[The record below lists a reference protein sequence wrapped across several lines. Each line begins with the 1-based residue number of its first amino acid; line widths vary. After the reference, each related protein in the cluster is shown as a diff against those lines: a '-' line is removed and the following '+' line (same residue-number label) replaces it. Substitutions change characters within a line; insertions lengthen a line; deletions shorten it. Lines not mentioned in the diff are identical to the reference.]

1 MKYLRLAGVLFGAA
15 LFLWI
20 FLQSDFPSVWLH
32 LRSFSGWRFAV
43 IFFFYGGIL
52 GLDTLGWRFALSR
65 PVQDRVRWDRLF
77 RTRLAGEA
85 MNYIIPTAMVGGEPI
100 KAVLL
105 SRRYGIPMP
114 EGMASVVI
122 AKTTFAVSMMFFVL
136 TGLAVTLATQAIP
149 DSVAR
154 WVWITFPCLS
164 FLMALFIG
172 FQFFQPFARSGKF
185 FGRFMPGWFEKIVSK
200 AKEWDHAIVSYYR
213 QYPDRL
219 LWSFGF
225 HLLGWMAGAIEVYL
239 ILNFLGVSVSP
250 SLAWSL
256 EALWLLLRSGAF
268 IIPASLGASEGF
280 LLLLCVGFGISGVA
294 GLAMALI
301 RRLREM
307 LWMALGLVEFSRR

>member
-1 MKYLRLAGVLFGAA
+1 MKYLRLIGFLFGAG
-15 LFLWI
+15 LFLWV
-20 FLQSDFPSVWLH
+20 LAKSDLSSVWQQVK
-32 LRSFSGWRFAV
+32 SFSGWRFAV
-43 IFFFYGGIL
+43 IFLFYGGIL
-52 GLDTLGWRFALSR
+52 GLDTLGWQFALSR
-65 PVQDRVRWDRLF
+65 TARDRVRWDRLF

-85 MNYIIPTAMVGGEPI
+85 MNYVIPTAMIGGEPV
-100 KAVLL
+100 KAILL
-105 SRRYGIPMP
+105 LKRYGVPMP

-136 TGLAVTLATQAIP
+136 TGLAMTLATQAIP

-164 FLMALFIG
+164 LLMALFIG

-200 AKEWDHAIVSYYR
+200 AMEWDHAIVSYYR
-213 QYPDRL
+213 ENPGRL
-219 LWSFGF
+219 FWSFGF
-225 HLLGWMAGAIEVYL
+225 HFLGWMAGAVEVYL
-239 ILNFLGVSVSP
+239 ILNFLGIAVSLP
-250 SLAWSL
+250 LAWSL

-301 RRLREM
+301 RRAREM
-307 LWMALGLVEFSRR
+307 LWIALGLVEFSRR